1 MLYKRYFGFS
11 FIVFIQNIK
20 YMYLNIRT
28 TAISIRECI
37 LLRSI
42 NVVIRIKVTGMSI
55 YNLLFNVI
63 ERFLS
68 KLSRCFLYS
77 FVCKNQFLSLCEL
90 LVKQKSDSNRKGVVG
105 SIGIKTPTIPMPI
118 VIKPIDIKINLM
130 KISIA

>member
-1 MLYKRYFGFS
+1 
-11 FIVFIQNIK
+11 
-20 YMYLNIRT
+20 MYLNIRT
-28 TAISIRECI
+28 TTISIRACI

-42 NVVIRIKVTGMSI
+42 NVVISIKVTGMSI

-105 SIGIKTPTIPMPI
+105 SIGIKTPMIPMPI
-118 VIKPIDIKINLM
+118 VIKPIDIKINLI